1 MSDFHIKP
9 KDRDAARDSHGNFST
24 AARTERAVLAHLS
37 LYTRPLTEREKAAQ
51 EPVADWEAEEDF
63 EESTSLDELAG
74 LAEAA
79 GAEVMGRVTQKRQK
93 PDPATL
99 FGKGKVEEIKA
110 LCADVDAD
118 VVIVDCDL
126 SPAQGK
132 NLEEALKIRV
142 IDRTELILDIF
153 ARRAQTAQA
162 KLQIELAQLR
172 YQLPRLKRMWVHL
185 GRTGG
190 GIGTRGP
197 GETQLETDRSMAR
210 ERVTLLERQLD
221 VIRKQKKVES
231 ASRYEFELGALVGYT
246 NVGKSALLNA
256 LSNPTGKK
264 VYEANQLFATLGSST
279 RKVELGAGRS
289 ILLSDTVGFVRR
301 LPHFLVESFHS
312 TLNEVE
318 NADFL
323 LLVVNAADPEMDDK
337 MHAVQKVLNELQ
349 VLDTP
354 HLLVLNQCDRLKP
367 EAREALAARH
377 PEGVFTSALT
387 GEGLDALHERIKVLL
402 DEQALDCV
410 FRLDASSQET
420 GRVLADLSRHG
431 RILHQEWQEGDG
443 SHPILKVKAKLARRW
458 KDSMEPF
465 LESVEDNAPHSKNA
479 IKNALNGYVNGHK
492 KPSAHRIGF
501 GVHAHPTQAGDHNA
515 LDGAANG
522 AAWDSVDW
530 DGEAT
535 AEAKAEAVE
544 QK

>member
-1 MSDFHIKP
+1 MADFHIESKQ
-9 KDRDAARDSHGNFST
+9 KDAGRNSHGTFST
-24 AARTERAVLAHLS
+24 AAQAERAVLAHLS
-37 LYTRPLTEREKAAQ
+37 LYVRPSTEGERAANALAA
-51 EPVADWEAEEDF
+51 ADAPGWEAEEDF
-63 EESTSLDELAG
+63 EESASLDELAG

-79 GAEVMGRVTQKRQK
+79 GAVVGGRVTQKRQK

-110 LCADVDAD
+110 LCADVSAN

-132 NLEEALKIRV
+132 NLEEELQIRV

-172 YQLPRLKRMWVHL
+172 YQLPRLKRMWIHL

-210 ERVTLLERQLD
+210 DRVTLLERQLD

-264 VYEANQLFATLGSST
+264 VYEADQLFATLGSST

-301 LPHFLVESFHS
+301 LPHFLIESFHS

-323 LLVVNAADPEMDDK
+323 LLVVDGADLEMDDK
-337 MHAVQKVLNELQ
+337 LRSVQKVLNELQ

-367 EAREALAARH
+367 GQREALAAHH
-377 PEGVFTSALT
+377 PEGIFTSAVT
-387 GEGLDALHERIKVLL
+387 GEGLDQLHERIKVLL

-410 FRLDASSQET
+410 LRLDASDNET
-420 GRVLADLSRHG
+420 GRVLADLAVHG
-431 RILHQEWQEGDG
+431 RILEQQWQEGDG

-458 KDSMEPF
+458 KDRMEPY
-465 LESVEDNAPHSKNA
+465 LESVQDNAPRSKNA
-479 IKNALNGYVNGHK
+479 LKSAQNGRLSTRA
-492 KPSAHRIGF
+492 SARRVGF
-501 GVHAHPTQAGDHNA
+501 GVHEGPTQPGSQLAPDSA
-515 LDGAANG
+515 ADGVD
-522 AAWDSVDW
+522 WDSVSW
-530 DGEAT
+530 DGESS
-535 AEAKAEAVE
+535 EVVE